1 MRFPVVFV
9 LSAAILVAADPLQT
23 TFEQAVQALSSQ
35 DYVRAE
41 QGFQAVLKA
50 KPGNLGALGN
60 LGVVYSRTHQ
70 YAKAIQVYRQALR
83 SAPNDEGLLLNLG
96 LAYLKQ
102 EQYANARPLF
112 AKIAATHPENSQAR
126 QLLATCE
133 LYTGQVTEGVGRLE
147 SLRAAQPRDVGVLY
161 LLGLGYYRLG
171 EKDKA
176 GALASEMMAASTT
189 AQANFL
195 MGRAAYE
202 GGLFEEAASYLV
214 KALGADP
221 NIPGGHR
228 ELGKTYTSLR
238 RPGAA
243 QDELKLAI
251 AADATDAEALYFL
264 GGALVQDGNFDG
276 ASEPLEKARALNPD
290 FWGNYYYLGRV
301 RLAQR
306 KPQEAAKLLGH
317 ASRLNPEE
325 AAVYYQLS
333 RALKQSGRNEESLR
347 ALAKVKELKT
357 GKLERAAATFGPTV
371 ECPAS
376 SVDTLAPKLMT
387 KLQPFEEAV
396 RSAGYDGV
404 VRIQLTVKENGEVAG
419 LRVTPDRLESVSEV
433 MEIVR
438 GWLFCPAVVYR
449 RPKAS
454 PVELN
459 IDVRAIR

>member
-1 MRFPVVFV
+1 M
-9 LSAAILVAADPLQT
+9 SAATLVAADSLQS
-23 TFEQAVQALSSQ
+23 TFEQAAQALAAR

-83 SAPNDEGLLLNLG
+83 TAPNDEGLLLNMG

-102 EQYANARPLF
+102 EQYENARPLF
-112 AKIAATHPENSQAR
+112 AKIAAAGPGNAQVQ

-133 LYTGQVTEGVGRLE
+133 LYTGQAKQGVARLE
-147 SLRAAQPRDVGVLY
+147 SQPRDAGVLY

-176 GALASEMMAASTT
+176 EALASEMMAASTS

-202 GGLFEEAASYLV
+202 GGLFDEAAGYLV
-214 KALGADP
+214 KALNADP

-228 ELGKTYTSLR
+228 ELGKAYISLR
-238 RPGAA
+238 RGDDAYA
-243 QDELKLAI
+243 SLKMAI
-251 AADATDAEALYFL
+251 AADPADAEALYFL
-264 GGALVQDGNFDG
+264 GGTLVRDGNFE
-276 ASEPLEKARALNPD
+276 AAVEPLEKARTMNPD

-301 RLAQR
+301 RLAQQ
-306 KPQEAAKLLGH
+306 KPQEAAKLLGE

-333 RALKQSGRNEESLR
+333 RALKLSGRNVESQQALAAVKGLR
-347 ALAKVKELKT
+347 A
-357 GKLERAAATFGPTV
+357 GKLEQAAAKF
-371 ECPAS
+371 ECPVSSVAS
-376 SVDTLAPKLMT
+376 SAPKLMSA
-387 KLQPFEEAV
+387 LQPFAVAV
-396 RSAGYDGV
+396 RAAGYDSV
-404 VRIQLTVKENGEVAG
+404 VRIQLTVTEKGDVAG
-419 LRVTPDRLESVSEV
+419 LRVTPDRLEPVSGV

-438 GWLFCPAVVYR
+438 GWRFCPAVIHNR
-449 RPKAS
+449 AKAT
-454 PVELN
+454 PLEMN